1 MEVVVGSKVAAVRQR
16 EREGKQSESES
27 CAESPREDVERV
39 LRSASIAS

>member
-16 EREGKQSESES
+16 EGGKASESES